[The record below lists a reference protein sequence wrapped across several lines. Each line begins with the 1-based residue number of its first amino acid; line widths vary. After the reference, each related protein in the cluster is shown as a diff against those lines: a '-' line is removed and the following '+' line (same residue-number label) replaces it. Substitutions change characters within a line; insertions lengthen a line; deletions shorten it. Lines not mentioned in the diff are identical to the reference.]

1 MTTNESLIHDL
12 RQMLRARADQLAIDP
27 ETIESPTPSAVTA
40 RRLDGSL
47 VRLDVSTYRPA
58 ELSL

>member
-1 MTTNESLIHDL
+1 VTTNETLIHDL
-12 RQMLRARADQLAIDP
+12 RELLRARAAQLALDP
-27 ETIESPTPSAVTA
+27 ETIECPTPGAVTA

-47 VRLDVSTYRPA
+47 VRFDLSTYRRA

>member
-1 MTTNESLIHDL
+1 VITNETLIHDL
-12 RQMLRARADQLAIDP
+12 RRMLRARAAQLALDP
-27 ETIESPTPSAVTA
+27 DTIESPTPGAVTA

>member
-1 MTTNESLIHDL
+1 VSTNETITQDL
-12 RQMLRARADQLAIDP
+12 QRVLRARAAQLAIDP
-27 ETIESPTPSAVTA
+27 ETIASPTPGALTA

-47 VRLDVSTYRPA
+47 VRLDISTYRAA

>member
-1 MTTNESLIHDL
+1 VTTNESLIHDL
-12 RQMLRARADQLAIDP
+12 RQMLQARADQLAIDP
-27 ETIESPTPSAVTA
+27 ETIESPTPGAVTA

-47 VRLDVSTYRPA
+47 VRLDVSTYRAA